1 MSHHW
6 RGSKQLLASKFV
18 IGSLPMQAGHT
29 YNKAS
34 AQASQGFDNLS
45 QQAGQTYDN
54 VANQAQR
61 TYNETAPQ
69 VNRAVNDT
77 ANQASR
83 YADQVFLLLLPCLGK
98 TMPCQHAPQSAE
110 NMAWY
115 WRLVVWY
122 VMLALRALYG

>member
-1 MSHHW
+1 MGQHW
-6 RGSKQLLASKFV
+6 YQSKLLLASKFV
-18 IGSLPMQAGHT
+18 TGNLAMQAGHT

-77 ANQASR
+77 ANQAGR
-83 YADQVFLLLLPCLGK
+83 YADQVSLLLLPCSRK
-98 TMPCQHAPQSAE
+98 TMPGQHGFARSVA
-110 NMAWY
+110 
-115 WRLVVWY
+115 
-122 VMLALRALYG
+122 